1 MANELTL
8 RAQTGILVPELKQP
22 QKPETLRHHVL
33 NRMMQEKSGRLYCN
47 EDWDIEIPSLEL
59 YAAR

>member
-1 MANELTL
+1 MANEFTL
-8 RAQTGILVPELKQP
+8 RAQTGTIAPEIKRGSKSEP
-22 QKPETLRHHVL
+22 MRRHVL
-33 NRMMQEKSGRLYCN
+33 NRMMQEKSGRLYCS

>member
-1 MANELTL
+1 MTNEQPL
-8 RAQTGILVPELKQP
+8 RAQAGTLALEVKRP
-22 QKPETLRHHVL
+22 QKPETLRRHVL
-33 NRMMQEKSGRLYCN
+33 NRTMQEKSGRLYCN

>member
-1 MANELTL
+1 MANEYLQ
-8 RAQTGILVPELKQP
+8 RAQAGIIIPEIKRSP
-22 QKPETLRHHVL
+22 KPETLRRHVL
-33 NRMMQEKSGRLYCN
+33 NRAMQEKSGRLYCN